1 MTIQGKEELFD
12 EKGNIAVWGKISASG
27 KPFYTFQLTD
37 EDKYIL
43 FPQTYENPKGP
54 KFILKKVDSNKTNE
68 PSKVATNKAKFAE
81 TEEVPF

>member
-54 KFILKKVDSNKTNE
+54 KFILKKVDSNKTYE
-68 PSKVATNKAKFAE
+68 PSKVATNKAKYSE

>member
-12 EKGNIAVWGKISASG
+12 DKGNIAVWGKISASG
-27 KPFYTFQLTD
+27 KPFYTFQLTE

-43 FPQTYENPKGP
+43 FPQTYDNPKGP
-54 KFILKKVDSNKTNE
+54 KFILKKIDSDKGERTKVDTTK
-68 PSKVATNKAKFAE
+68 ATYAE

>member
-54 KFILKKVDSNKTNE
+54 KFILKKVDSNRGEQAKAEKTVD
-68 PSKVATNKAKFAE
+68 KYAE
-81 TEEVPF
+81 TEVSF

>member
-27 KPFYTFQLTD
+27 KPFYTFQLTN

-54 KFILKKVDSNKTNE
+54 KFILKKVDSNKGE
-68 PSKVATNKAKFAE
+68 QPKSQVKFAE

>member
-54 KFILKKVDSNKTNE
+54 KFILKKVDSNKGE
-68 PSKVATNKAKFAE
+68 QPKAQVKFAE

>member
-27 KPFYTFQLTD
+27 KPFYTFQLTE

-54 KFILKKVDSNKTNE
+54 KFILKKVDSDKGEKTV
-68 PSKVATNKAKFAE
+68 KDTTKTRYAE

>member
-54 KFILKKVDSNKTNE
+54 KFILKKVDSDKGSQPKKEAVKQT
-68 PSKVATNKAKFAE
+68 FAE

>member
-1 MTIQGKEELFD
+1 MTIQGKQELFD
-12 EKGNIAVWGKISASG
+12 EKGNIAVWGKVSASG

-43 FPQTYENPKGP
+43 FPQTYDNPKGP
-54 KFILKKVDSNKTNE
+54 KFILKKVDSNKGE
-68 PSKVATNKAKFAE
+68 QPKANTTKANFAE

>member
-12 EKGNIAVWGKISASG
+12 DKGNIAVWGRVSVSG
-27 KPFYTFQLTD
+27 KPFYTFQLTE

-54 KFILKKVDSNKTNE
+54 KFILKKVDSNKGEHASESSSEQT
-68 PSKVATNKAKFAE
+68 KFSE
-81 TEEVPF
+81 KEEVPF

>member
-1 MTIQGKEELFD
+1 MSIQGREELFD

-54 KFILKKVDSNKTNE
+54 KFILKKVDSNRSEHTSVQN
-68 PSKVATNKAKFAE
+68 KFAE
-81 TEEVPF
+81 REEAPF

>member
-54 KFILKKVDSNKTNE
+54 KFILKKVDSDKGNQPKKEAVKQT
-68 PSKVATNKAKFAE
+68 FAE

>member
-54 KFILKKVDSNKTNE
+54 KFILKKVDSDKGEKTV
-68 PSKVATNKAKFAE
+68 KDTTKTRYAE

>member
-1 MTIQGKEELFD
+1 MAIQGKEELFD

-54 KFILKKVDSNKTNE
+54 KFILKKIDSNKGK
-68 PSKVATNKAKFAE
+68 S
-81 TEEVPF
+81 EEVPF

>member
-12 EKGNIAVWGKISASG
+12 DKGNIAVWGKISASG
-27 KPFYTFQLTD
+27 KPFYTFQLTE

-54 KFILKKVDSNKTNE
+54 KFILKKVDSDKGEKTI
-68 PSKVATNKAKFAE
+68 SDTTKARYKE

>member
-1 MTIQGKEELFD
+1 MTIRGKEELFD

-54 KFILKKVDSNKTNE
+54 KFILKKVDSHRGEQANTKKT
-68 PSKVATNKAKFAE
+68 VDKFAE
-81 TEEVPF
+81 TEVQF

>member
-54 KFILKKVDSNKTNE
+54 KFILKKVDSHRGEQTKAEKT
-68 PSKVATNKAKFAE
+68 VDKFAE
-81 TEEVPF
+81 TEVQF

>member
-12 EKGNIAVWGKISASG
+12 EKGNIAVWGKVSASG
-27 KPFYTFQLTD
+27 KPFYTFQLTN

-43 FPQTYENPKGP
+43 FPQTYDNPKGP
-54 KFILKKVDSNKTNE
+54 KFILKKVDSNKGE
-68 PSKVATNKAKFAE
+68 QHKVDTTSTKFAE

>member
-27 KPFYTFQLTD
+27 NPFYTFQLTN

-43 FPQTYENPKGP
+43 FPQKYDNPKGP
-54 KFILKKVDSNKTNE
+54 KFILKKVDSDKNPHATTE
-68 PSKVATNKAKFAE
+68 DKVGA
-81 TEEVPF
+81 

>member
-37 EDKYIL
+37 DDKYIL

-54 KFILKKVDSNKTNE
+54 KFILKKVDSNKGEQKPMANT
-68 PSKVATNKAKFAE
+68 KFSE

>member
-27 KPFYTFQLTD
+27 KPFYTFQLTED
-37 EDKYIL
+37 DKYIL

-54 KFILKKVDSNKTNE
+54 KFILKKVDSHRGEQTKVEKT
-68 PSKVATNKAKFAE
+68 VDKFAE

>member
-12 EKGNIAVWGKISASG
+12 DKGNIAVWGKISASG
-27 KPFYTFQLTD
+27 KPFYTFQLTN

-54 KFILKKVDSNKTNE
+54 KFILKKVDSNKGE
-68 PSKVATNKAKFAE
+68 QPKVQNKFAE

>member
-12 EKGNIAVWGKISASG
+12 EKGNIAVWGKMSASG
-27 KPFYTFQLTD
+27 KPFYTFQLTN

-43 FPQTYENPKGP
+43 FPQTYDNPKGP
-54 KFILKKVDSNKTNE
+54 KFILKKVDSNKGE
-68 PSKVATNKAKFAE
+68 QKQVANAKFAE

>member
-43 FPQTYENPKGP
+43 FPQTYENQKGP
-54 KFILKKVDSNKTNE
+54 KFILKKVDSNAG
-68 PSKVATNKAKFAE
+68 PQSKVASTTKYSD

>member
-1 MTIQGKEELFD
+1 MSIQGREELFD

-54 KFILKKVDSNKTNE
+54 KFILKKVDSNAGPQN
-68 PSKVATNKAKFAE
+68 KVASTTKYAE

>member
-54 KFILKKVDSNKTNE
+54 KFILKKVDSNRGEQAKVEKTVD
-68 PSKVATNKAKFAE
+68 KYAE
-81 TEEVPF
+81 TEVSF